1 MRLDIFLN
9 LELHDLLAEKG
20 AWLHLDPKPGWYE
33 LEVRVL
39 IRSDPPTYESLLR
52 FEVFGTDFRT
62 RTGLWDEILC
72 QVRLVLLFNPS

>member
-1 MRLDIFLN
+1 MRLDIFLS

-39 IRSDPPTYESLLR
+39 TRNDPFIYERLLR
-52 FEVFGTDFRT
+52 LEVSRADFRT
-62 RTGLWDEILC
+62 RTELWDEILC